1 VQATHVAAPPASPT
15 DAACALYAASFTLNQ
30 RITRDLFQLLGELG
44 LSLTQCKML
53 GLLARAPDHALSVKA
68 LGEHVGLSLATASR
82 AVDYLHQHGYVDRAE
97 DAVDR
102 RVKRVRIT
110 SAGRAAVAELHGR
123 NIAALT
129 DFMTSLTA
137 SQRSE
142 LTAALAPLLAQLE
155 VRPTPEGPAA

>member
-1 VQATHVAAPPASPT
+1 VQATSPAAPPASPT

-53 GLLARAPDHALSVKA
+53 GLLARQPDDELSVKA
-68 LGEHVGLSLATASR
+68 LGEHVGFSLATASR
-82 AVDYLHQHGYVDRAE
+82 AVDCLHQRDYVDRTE
-97 DAVDR
+97 DVADR

-110 SAGRAAVAELHGR
+110 DAGRAAIAELHER

-129 DFMTSLTA
+129 EFMADLTA
-137 SQRSE
+137 EQRRD
-142 LTAALAPLLAQLE
+142 LDAALQPLLAQLA
-155 VRPTPEGPAA
+155 VRPTPQGPVA